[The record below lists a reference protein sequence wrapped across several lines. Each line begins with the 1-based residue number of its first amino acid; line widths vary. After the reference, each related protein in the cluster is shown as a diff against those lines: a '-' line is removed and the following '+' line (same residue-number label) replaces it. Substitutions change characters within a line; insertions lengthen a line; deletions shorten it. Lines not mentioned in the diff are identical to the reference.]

1 MAYDPSEFES
11 SDEHVDED
19 YLDYLDE
26 FHPPLNEDDLNELES
41 LECDYIFVDQTSDFQ
56 ELNFDNDIPI

>member
-1 MAYDPSEFES
+1 MSYDPSEFES

-26 FHPPLNEDDLNELES
+26 FHPPLSEDDLNELES

-56 ELNFDNDIPI
+56 ELNFDNDIPY